1 MPLQLLERNA
11 SMTTLNDLM
20 KIYMGQEKCQPDAQ
34 SYVDDARRMNSWSDD
49 PDESTPHIDKRLRGD
64 FKYARE
70 LMKKVNVGSVAGN
83 IQSLHPEI
91 EFGRMTGTEVD
102 MDAYLRGESRCLGTI
117 NMPELENGERVMR
130 IAVGIGGNC
139 MVTSEELVRRAAI
152 VLKVVEEYSEA
163 GYQVEVYAFCA
174 VRKCNKNENA
184 VAIIDCSKSAAG
196 QVISAMASTK
206 FFRTMI
212 FALLAILP
220 DIGYGLGYP
229 INHTQ
234 QPEKMNDITARLKKV
249 LGSNTKVI
257 HAGANEKQVREALR

>member
-1 MPLQLLERNA
+1 
-11 SMTTLNDLM
+11 
-20 KIYMGQEKCQPDAQ
+20 
-34 SYVDDARRMNSWSDD
+34 
-49 PDESTPHIDKRLRGD
+49 
-64 FKYARE
+64 
-70 LMKKVNVGSVAGN
+70 MKKVNVGSVAGN
-83 IQSLHPEI
+83 IQSLQPEI
-91 EFGRMTGTEVD
+91 EFGRMVGTEVD

-117 NMPELENGERVMR
+117 SMPEMENGERVMR

-139 MVTSEELVRRAAI
+139 MVTSEELVKRAAI

-174 VRKCNKNENA
+174 VRKGNKSENA
-184 VAIIDCSKSAAG
+184 VSIIDCSKSAAG
-196 QVISAMASTK
+196 QVVSAMASTK

-234 QPEKMNDITARLKKV
+234 QPEKMPDVTATLKKV
-249 LGSNTKVI
+249 LGAHTKVI
-257 HAGANEKQVREALR
+257 HAGANEKQVRDALK